1 MKLIGFQIS
10 NFRRIKAIEM
20 KMTDQGLV
28 QIRGRNEQGKSS
40 ILDACELLLRGPKSM
55 NMTDIT
61 RHGAGG
67 PVRIEGTFQAHD
79 GMYRVER
86 VIDGDKY
93 KLKITHDGKTISQA
107 PQGFLDTLINELT
120 FDPRPFLNKNDRDK
134 FDFMK
139 RLLKLDTT
147 AIDKQVDPDTGT
159 LYMERYHLG
168 RKRDAIGIE
177 ELPPEPLVI
186 DIMSLNQKKNDMIQR
201 YNAEIAALAAYNE
214 QQRNRKRAIEER
226 DAKLAKQEVRVK
238 SLKDQIADLQAQLK
252 EETKQ
257 LTELKTVILPEPE
270 PQKAIEP
277 LDTSSVDTA
286 MAEAVATSN
295 AHQAW
300 EKIKAR
306 IDQRNEL
313 DTQYKF
319 LTQKIETLRAE
330 RRAMIANAHIP
341 VKDVTLVVDDGFTPD
356 GVYHKGI
363 HSSGWSESQAMRIS
377 AELCVAMQPE
387 LRCLFIDKGEAY
399 DGIAL
404 KALHDWAIENDI
416 QAMITIVDSDIGSE
430 DGAIY
435 IEDGSIV

>member
-1 MKLIGFQIS
+1 MKLIGFQVS

-20 KMTDQGLV
+20 KMTEQGLV

-40 ILDACELLLRGPKSM
+40 VLDACELLLRGPKSM
-55 NMTDIT
+55 NMTDIA
-61 RHGAGG
+61 RHGSSE
-67 PVRIEGTFQAHD
+67 PVKIKGTFEAHD
-79 GMYRVER
+79 GMYQVER

-107 PQGFLDTLINELT
+107 PQTFLDTLINELT

-147 AIDKQVDPDTGT
+147 AIDKQVDPDGGT

-186 DIMSLNQKKNDMIQR
+186 DIMSLNQKKNEMIAR
-201 YNAEIAALAAYNE
+201 HNAEMGALAAYND
-214 QQRNRKRAIEER
+214 QQRNRKRAV
-226 DAKLAKQEVRVK
+226 DTHKAKLSAQEQKVK
-238 SLKDQIADLQAQLK
+238 ELKERLK
-252 EETKQ
+252 EETK
-257 LTELKTVILPEPE
+257 LLAELKEVTLPDPEPE
-270 PQKAIEP
+270 KAMES
-277 LDTSSVDTA
+277 LDTSSIDA
-286 MAEAVATSN
+286 QMAAAVSTSQ
-295 AHQAW
+295 AHKIW
-300 EKIKAR
+300 EQTKAR
-306 IDQRNEL
+306 IDQREEL
-313 DTQYKF
+313 DQQYKQ
-319 LTQKIETLRAE
+319 LTQRIEGLRAD
-330 RRAMIANAHIP
+330 RRGMIANAKIP
-341 VKDVTLVVDDGFTPD
+341 VKDVTLVIDDGFTPD

-404 KALHDWAIENDI
+404 KALHDWAVENDI
-416 QAMITIVDSDIGSE
+416 QAIITIVDSDIGSE

-435 IEDGSIV
+435 IEDGNIV